1 MGAQALRRSWVR
13 QALRRSW
20 VRQALRRAWVRQALR
35 RAWVRQLAARRN
47 NHFLVDFVIKKHI
60 TTNGINISIKYQKLL

>member
-1 MGAQALRRSWVR
+1 MGA
-13 QALRRSW
+13 
-20 VRQALRRAWVRQALR
+20 QALR

-60 TTNGINISIKYQKLL
+60 TTNDINISIKYQKLL

>member
-1 MGAQALRRSWVR
+1 MGAQALRRSWVSR
-13 QALRRSW
+13 LCA
-20 VRQALRRAWVRQALR
+20 VMGEQALR

-60 TTNGINISIKYQKLL
+60 TTNDINISIKYQKLL

>member
-1 MGAQALRRSWVR
+1 MGAQALRRS
-13 QALRRSW
+13 
-20 VRQALRRAWVRQALR
+20 
-35 RAWVRQLAARRN
+35 WVRQLAARRN